1 MSLMFKKVQSTLHFD
16 KENPKVIYKLAN
28 QRQSKVSF
36 NQLLNDV
43 HRSSGVNR
51 AQTQAVIEGLI
62 DSLSHFLDLGHTVQ
76 MGGFGTLR
84 PHFTTKAQDS
94 MDAVSA
100 ENVVRCKIQFYPGAV
115 LKATMKNIKLE
126 DAEPEQDD
134 TDGGNEGTNN
144 TSTNTNVNTGGDTGN
159 GGTDGNGGGGDGSD
173 LMI

>member
-1 MSLMFKKVQSTLHFD
+1 MSLMFKKVQTTLHFD

-28 QRQSKVSF
+28 QRQSKVNF

-76 MGGFGTLR
+76 IGGFGTLR
-84 PHFTTKAQDS
+84 PHFTTKAQDT
-94 MDAVSA
+94 MDAVGA
-100 ENVVRCKIQFYPGAV
+100 DNVVRCKIQFYPGSV
-115 LKATMKNIKLE
+115 LKATMRNIKLE
-126 DAEPEQDD
+126 DAEPEPEETEQ
-134 TDGGNEGTNN
+134 GSE
-144 TSTNTNVNTGGDTGN
+144 STNTNINVNTGDSTG
-159 GGTDGNGGGGDGSD
+159 DGNNGDGGGSGGESG

>member
-62 DSLSHFLDLGHTVQ
+62 DSLSHFIDLGHTVQ

-84 PHFTTKAQDS
+84 PHFTTKAQDT
-94 MDAVSA
+94 MDAVCA
-100 ENVVRCKIQFYPGAV
+100 DNVVRCKIQFYPGAV
-115 LKATMKNIKLE
+115 LKATMRNIKLE
-126 DAEPEQDD
+126 DAEPEPEETEQ
-134 TDGGNEGTNN
+134 GSESTN
-144 TSTNTNVNTGGDTGN
+144 TNTNVNTGDNTGN
-159 GGTDGNGGGGDGSD
+159 GNNGEGGGTGGESD

>member
-28 QRQSKVSF
+28 QRQSKVTF

-43 HRSSGVNR
+43 NRSAGVNR

-84 PHFTTKAQDS
+84 PHFTTKAQDN
-94 MDAVSA
+94 MDSVGAN
-100 ENVVRCKIQFYPGAV
+100 NVVRCKIQFYPGAV

-126 DAEPEQDD
+126 DAEPDD
-134 TDGGNEGTNN
+134 NEASDAG
-144 TSTNTNVNTGGDTGN
+144 TNTNNNTNTNTGSNTGN
-159 GGTDGNGGGGDGSD
+159 GGTGGSGGSGDDSD